1 MAPATYMKLGR
12 QGDREQMVQIR
23 LARESDAEAI
33 AAIYRLVVESTVISF
48 ETVPPDRDEI
58 ARRIID
64 TTRLYPWLVCELGDT
79 VAGYAYAT
87 QHRVRAAYRWSVD
100 TSVYIDSN
108 HCRCG
113 VGRGLYASLFKV
125 LEVQGFFNAYAG
137 ITLPN
142 AASVALHEA
151 VGFKRLGVY
160 ERVGY
165 KLGAWHDVGWWQL
178 VLRAHAD
185 MPKEPQLLDA
195 VLNRPDWEGL
205 VKSGERLIRT
215 KAT

>member
-1 MAPATYMKLGR
+1 
-12 QGDREQMVQIR
+12 MVQIR
-23 LARESDAEAI
+23 LARESDAQAI
-33 AAIYRLVVESTVISF
+33 AAIYHPVVESTVISF
-48 ETVPPDRDEI
+48 ETLPPDRAEI
-58 ARRIID
+58 ARRIVA

-87 QHRVRAAYRWSVD
+87 QHRNRAAYRWSVD

-108 HCRCG
+108 HRRSG

-125 LEVQGFFNAYAG
+125 LEAQGFFNAYAG

-151 VGFKRLGVY
+151 AGFRRLGVY

-178 VLRAHAD
+178 ALRPHAD
-185 MPKEPQLLDA
+185 VPEEPQLLDA
-195 VLNRPDWEGL
+195 VLNRLDWEAL
-205 VKSGERLIRT
+205 VKSGERLIRMKT
-215 KAT
+215 A

>member
-1 MAPATYMKLGR
+1 
-12 QGDREQMVQIR
+12 MVHIR

-33 AAIYRLVVESTVISF
+33 AAIYRPVVERTAISF
-48 ETVPPDRDEI
+48 ETVPPDRDEM
-58 ARRIID
+58 ASRILD
-64 TTRLYPWLVCELGDT
+64 TTRVYPWLVCELGGA

-108 HCRCG
+108 HRRCG
-113 VGRGLYASLFKV
+113 IARGLYVSLFEI
-125 LEVQGFFNAYAG
+125 LRAQGFFNTYAG

-142 AASVALHEA
+142 DASVAAHEA
-151 VGFKRLGVY
+151 VGFRKLAVY

-178 VLRAHAD
+178 VLKAYAD
-185 MPKEPQLLDA
+185 LPKEPQ
-195 VLNRPDWEGL
+195 VLAAIVNRSDWEALVTSGEGL
-205 VKSGERLIRT
+205 IRTHHSGER
-215 KAT
+215 ASNGAS